1 MDYAQEQADEIEAL
15 ESIYTGYIDKLSEAP
30 PYKVRAAGRMS
41 VPDRTRPPRV
51 VHGALCV
58 YEVVMAMTRVGCGQ
72 VRVAVDPEA
81 AAERKGDSAEPVRL
95 EITFPD
101 TYPDVAPTIVVKY
114 SHILPK
120 HAQARTRACLWQ
132 SVCA

>member
-1 MDYAQEQADEIEAL
+1 MLA
-15 ESIYTGYIDKLSEAP
+15 
-30 PYKVRAAGRMS
+30 
-41 VPDRTRPPRV
+41 
-51 VHGALCV
+51 
-58 YEVVMAMTRVGCGQ
+58 Q

-101 TYPDVAPTIVVKY
+101 TYPDVAPNIVVQY

-120 HAQARTRACLWQ
+120 HAQASRALPLCMLPLEPCTGCSEWMR
-132 SVCA
+132 

>member
-1 MDYAQEQADEIEAL
+1 MNGDDAR
-15 ESIYTGYIDKLSEAP
+15 G
-30 PYKVRAAGRMS
+30 
-41 VPDRTRPPRV
+41 
-51 VHGALCV
+51 
-58 YEVVMAMTRVGCGQ
+58 VGCGQ

-101 TYPDVAPTIVVKY
+101 TYPDVAPNIVVKY

-120 HAQARTRACLWQ
+120 HAQARTSACLWR
-132 SVCA
+132 SVCVRRVTHAALPDLCRRSRST